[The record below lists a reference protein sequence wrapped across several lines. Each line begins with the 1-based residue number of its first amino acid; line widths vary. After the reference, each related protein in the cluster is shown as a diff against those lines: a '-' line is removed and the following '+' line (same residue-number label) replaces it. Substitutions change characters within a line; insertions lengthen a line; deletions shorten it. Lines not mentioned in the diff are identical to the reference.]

1 LPLVRW
7 FQTMYLMSQSKNN
20 ISGPELK
27 RQLGVCYRTAWLV
40 KQKLMMV
47 MRERKADGV
56 IGGRVI
62 ADDAYLG
69 GERRGKRGRGS
80 ENKVPF
86 IGSMPRIVQCA
97 CDLIGSRVFAR
108 MKSVHGHAVSVATEY
123 HSLGWSGVFYRSHD
137 AGANMSR
144 RWLASRAGAQTCPVL
159 PGLTPS
165 SAI

>member
-1 LPLVRW
+1 
-7 FQTMYLMSQSKNN
+7 MYLMSQSKNN
-20 ISGPELK
+20 IPVPELK

-86 IGSMPRIVQCA
+86 IGSMHADRPA
-97 CDLIGSRVFAR
+97 RVRFDR
-108 MKSVHGHAVSVATEY
+108 VEGFCSDEVSAWPCSICRHRV
-123 HSLGWSGVFYRSHD
+123 
-137 AGANMSR
+137 
-144 RWLASRAGAQTCPVL
+144 P
-159 PGLTPS
+159 
-165 SAI
+165 